1 MSVAA
6 VKAGEA
12 YGVLSMRDK
21 TKPVLDAAKQRFT
34 SFVGGLKNV
43 AAGIGVSA
51 LVNQVVGQ
59 VSALFGRMSE
69 VGGRLDDISQR
80 TGVSIEAISALGYAA
95 KLTGSDLATLEKG
108 FVGLAKFN
116 AALAKDSKEAQTA
129 LDQLGINKS
138 AFSAASLEQQ
148 IGLIAEGLRK
158 VPNDATRAEIAMK
171 LFGKAGVNLLPM
183 LKDGKQGLDKLFA
196 EAERVGAI
204 VSAESVAKTAALGDA
219 WDRLGMVWDAV
230 AVNAGA
236 ALADTLISVID
247 TVTSVVGGINQF
259 IKTNQAL
266 VVGVFVVGS
275 VLASVV
281 ATLAAVGTIAL
292 AVGAIWTGLATA
304 IAVIASPIGLFI
316 AGAAALVVG
325 LGAIMYYAVKA
336 TGVLAYLETIIGGI
350 GAAIMSGNW
359 KLAGEIAMQS
369 LYAAFESGLSKIKQQ
384 WIQFKSWLKTATGQT
399 VDPAATKKA
408 LDEAAQPALDASM
421 KLASLVAKAKAERES
436 LKTKA
441 PVLFGGSADG
451 SGPTMLPAPRFA
463 QGDFQLSALSYL
475 GQMGV
480 DSATERTAKASERTA
495 DATESMD
502 KRLDELEGAAFD

>member
-1 MSVAA
+1 MSAAA

-12 YGVLSMRDK
+12 YGVLSIRDK

-116 AALAKDSKEAQTA
+116 AALAKDSKEAKA
-129 LDQLGINKS
+129 VLDELGIDKS
-138 AFSAASLEQQ
+138 AFSGASLEQQ
-148 IGLIAEGLRK
+148 VGMIAEGLKR
-158 VPNDATRAEIAMK
+158 VPDGATRATLAMK
-171 LFGKAGVNLLPM
+171 LFGKAGVSLLPM
-183 LKDGKQGLDKLFA
+183 LKDGKAGLDKLFA

-204 VSAESVAKTAALGDA
+204 VSTEAVGKTAALGDA

-230 AVNAGA
+230 AVHAGA

-247 TVTSVVGGINQF
+247 SVTSVVGGINQF
-259 IKTNQAL
+259 IKNNQAL
-266 VVGVFVVGS
+266 VVGLFVVGG
-275 VLASVV
+275 VLAAVV
-281 ATLAAVGTIAL
+281 GTLAAVGTIAL

-304 IAVIASPIGLFI
+304 FAVIFSPIGLLI
-316 AGAAALVVG
+316 AGFAALVVG
-325 LGAIMYYAVKA
+325 LGAVIYYGAKA
-336 TGVLAYLETIIGGI
+336 TGVLAYLDYIVGGI
-350 GAAIMSGNW
+350 ASALLAGNW
-359 KLAGEIAMQS
+359 KLAGEIALQS
-369 LYAAFESGLSKIKQQ
+369 LYASFESGLAKIKQQ
-384 WIQFKSWLKTATGQT
+384 WIRFKAWLKTATGQT
-399 VDPAATKKA
+399 VDQAATKRA
-408 LDEAAQPALDASM
+408 LDEAAKPALEAAT
-421 KLASLVAKAKAERES
+421 KLASLVEKAKTEREK
-436 LKTKA
+436 LRTKA
-441 PVLFGGSADG
+441 PDLFGEGTGERPAMP
-451 SGPTMLPAPRFA
+451 PTPRFA
-463 QGDFQLSALSYL
+463 LGDFQLSALAYM

-480 DSATERTAKASERTA
+480 DSAQERTAKASERTA
-495 DATESMD
+495 DATEGIE
-502 KRLDELEGAAFD
+502 KRFDELEGVAFD